1 MDCSL
6 SGSSVHGIF
15 QARVL
20 EWGAIAFFAER
31 ANSLEKILMLGK
43 TEGRRKRG
51 RQRKRWLDVIT
62 DLMNMSLSE
71 LREMMMHREA
81 SQQGS
86 LQGEQ

>member
-1 MDCSL
+1 MDWSL
-6 SGSSVHGIF
+6 PGSSVHGIF

-51 RQRKRWLDVIT
+51 QQKKRWLDGISNS
-62 DLMNMSLSE
+62 MNII
-71 LREMMMHREA
+71 
-81 SQQGS
+81 
-86 LQGEQ
+86 